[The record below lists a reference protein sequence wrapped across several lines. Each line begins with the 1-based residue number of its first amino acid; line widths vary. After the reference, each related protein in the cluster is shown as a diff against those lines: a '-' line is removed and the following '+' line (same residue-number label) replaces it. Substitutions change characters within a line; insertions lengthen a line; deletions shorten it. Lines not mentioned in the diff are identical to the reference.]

1 MADLR
6 DVYFVAIGSL
16 LLSIFIP
23 LLISDWYNENFGKT
37 QQRLVGLWKCDK
49 INEFND
55 LRKQINQS
63 IEFDGIDLSEICII
77 KFF

>member
-23 LLISDWYNENFGKT
+23 LLISDRYNENFGKT
-37 QQRLVGLWKCDK
+37 QQRLVGLWKGDK
-49 INEFND
+49 
-55 LRKQINQS
+55 
-63 IEFDGIDLSEICII
+63 
-77 KFF
+77 